1 MKLTF
6 ENQLKALILFHLQEC
21 DSARHLIQVLN
32 EDDFAKTV
40 ISPEYGVSRS
50 SFCEA
55 INHRGSEQLLYIFQK
70 LSIQAEGILPK
81 EYSYSGDIILP
92 DGTLID
98 AVLSMHRADYRKNC
112 RKAEAHFCFNLNQS
126 IPEQTVL
133 TRGRDAERP
142 FAEKLLSCGQTGVTD
157 RGYQCHKLSDR
168 LRHEGKHFVCRIKQN
183 TELTVIK
190 ENIPEPDSYIF
201 YDAIVL
207 LGTSEQS
214 EIPLRV
220 IAYRVGGKKYFIA
233 TDRYDLTA
241 EQIAMIYKLR
251 WNIET
256 FFRWWKQHLKIYHLI
271 ARSEYGLTVQIFG
284 GLITYLLMAIW
295 CCDNHNE
302 KVSLYRFRELRIN
315 IRNELRQNN
324 SGQNCFFK
332 EQQPHHNLIYAKT

>member
-6 ENQLKALILFHLQEC
+6 ENQLNALILFHLQEC

-32 EDDFAKTV
+32 EDDFAKM
-40 ISPEYGVSRS
+40 IIPEYGISRS

-55 INHRGSEQLLYIFQK
+55 INHRGLEQLLYVFQK
-70 LSIQAEGILPK
+70 LTTQAKGILPR
-81 EYSYSGDIILP
+81 EYGQFGDIVLL

-98 AVLSMHRADYRKNC
+98 AVLSMHWADYRKNS
-112 RKAEAHFCFNLNQS
+112 RKAKAHFCFNLNQS
-126 IPEQTVL
+126 IPDQIVL

-142 FAEKLLSCGQTGVTD
+142 FVEKFLSCGQTGVMD
-157 RGYQCHKLSDR
+157 RGYQCHKLFDR
-168 LRHEGKHFVCRIKQN
+168 LRREGKHFVCRIKKN
-183 TELTVIK
+183 TTLTVIK
-190 ENIPEPDSYIF
+190 ENPSEPDSYIF

-207 LGTSEQS
+207 LGASERS

-220 IAYRVGGKKYFIA
+220 IAYRIGGKKYFIA
-233 TDRYDLTA
+233 TDRDDLTA

-271 ARSEYGLTVQIFG
+271 ARSEYGLAVQILS
-284 GLITYLLMAIW
+284 GLITYLLMAIL
-295 CCDNHNE
+295 CYDKHNE

-315 IRNELRQNN
+315 IQNELRQNN
-324 SGQNCFFK
+324 VRQNCFFK
-332 EQQPHHNLIYAKT
+332 EQQQHHNLIYAKT